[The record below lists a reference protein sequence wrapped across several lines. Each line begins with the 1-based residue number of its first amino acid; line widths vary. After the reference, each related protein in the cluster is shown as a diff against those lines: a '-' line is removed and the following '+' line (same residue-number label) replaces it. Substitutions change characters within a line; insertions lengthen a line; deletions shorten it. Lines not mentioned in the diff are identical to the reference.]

1 MLKASGFLLL
11 KEVLKVIALVE
22 QKDVRMCMCM
32 CTCMCMCMCIC
43 IALVEQKEP
52 VLSVEHVLDD
62 RGLMRKESITG
73 LLRIDESAS
82 R

>member
-22 QKDVRMCMCM
+22 QKDVRMRMCM
-32 CTCMCMCMCIC
+32 CMCMCMCIC